1 MAGATLIYNRGK
13 CHSISVHLDKGLER
27 ELRSMSHHSV
37 ESMFSRGNVHSIV
50 NGKVSHWG
58 DSSILRGLFDSLGL
72 GNSKGY
78 VYPNLNMAIN
88 MSPKNTPLYMYDGMY
103 WHKFDDAD
111 DRFYPI

>member
-1 MAGATLIYNRGK
+1 MSATLILNNGK
-13 CHSISVHLDKGLER
+13 CHSITVHIPKGLER
-27 ELRSMSHHSV
+27 ELKRMDYHTV
-37 ESMFSRGNVHSIV
+37 LSMFQNGNVHSIV
-50 NGKVSHWG
+50 EGNVSHWK
-58 DSSILRGLFDSLGL
+58 DSSILRGLFDSLGI

-78 VYPNLNMAIN
+78 IYPNLNMAIN